1 MKRAE
6 LIERLE
12 EVAVYL
18 AGSEQAA
25 RDQAAKSSGA
35 DASASTAIQ
44 LGAMQF
50 RAEHGARQLHA
61 IVDVYLRPRR
71 GAKAPR

>member
-6 LIERLE
+6 LVERIE
-12 EVAVYL
+12 EVATYL

-25 RDQAAKSSGA
+25 RDQAAAKSPGA

-50 RAEHGARQLHA
+50 RAGHGARQLLA
-61 IVDVYLRPRR
+61 IIDVYLRPRR
-71 GAKAPR
+71 ARR